1 MMKKTRYT
9 NVYQDSKGNFFY
21 QVFLSRDEHGKQK
34 FKKGRKDTKGNPFSS
49 ARSAYIEAVKIKNNY
64 LESSGKVIY
73 RMTYKTFMLKKYIPK
88 YKGDVEESTF
98 LSHSKAFDYA
108 INRLGDKLLEDITVL
123 DCEEYRTWLLTES
136 GFSKSYCSMVYISFR
151 QSLEYA
157 VSVGILDVNVSRKTK
172 SIPKGKAVVAYWNK
186 KQFEKVISQFYIDDY
201 HEYFCFM
208 MIWLYFMTGVR
219 VGEALALKW
228 SDIDLKNAK
237 VRIHH
242 TLEYKNKQNYTIK
255 PYTKTASGKRVISLD
270 SDTVSF
276 LRKWKKVQKE
286 HGVRNFVISYDDTPT
301 SRSAVNKIVKRYAKL
316 AGVPEIEAKGL
327 RHSHVSYLI
336 NEFNADVLTVSRRL
350 GHSGPDITLK
360 HYSHLWNRNDDSL
373 AELMT
378 GNIKVKFS
386 RKRQAS
392 FNGNQVFKVNK

>member
-1 MMKKTRYT
+1 MKIR
-9 NVYQDSKGNFFY
+9 
-21 QVFLSRDEHGKQK
+21 
-34 FKKGRKDTKGNPFSS
+34 
-49 ARSAYIEAVKIKNNY
+49 IKNNY

-73 RMTYKTFMLKKYIPK
+73 RMTYKTFMEKKYIPK

-98 LSHSKAFDYA
+98 QSHSKAFDYA
-108 INRLGDKLLEDITVL
+108 IDRFGDKLLEDITVL
-123 DCEEYRTWLLTES
+123 DCDEYRTWLLTES
-136 GFSKSYCSMVYISFR
+136 GYSKSYCSMVYISFS

-157 VSVGILDVNVSRKTK
+157 VSVGILDINVSMKTK
-172 SIPKGKAVVAYWNK
+172 SIPKGKVVVAYWNK

-242 TLEYKNKQNYTIK
+242 TLEYRNKQDYTIK

-270 SDTVSF
+270 SDTLNF
-276 LRKWKKVQKE
+276 LRNWKKIQRE
-286 HGVRNFVISYDDTPT
+286 HGVRTFVISYDDTPT
-301 SRSAVNKIVKRYAKL
+301 SRSTVNKIVKRYARL
-316 AGVPEIEAKGL
+316 AEIPEIEAKGL

-360 HYSHLWNRNDDSL
+360 HYSHLWNRNDDGL
-373 AELMT
+373 TKLMT

-386 RKRQAS
+386 DKKHAS
-392 FNGNQVFKVNK
+392 FNGNQAFKINK

>member
-1 MMKKTRYT
+1 MKKKRYA
-9 NVYQDSKGNFFY
+9 NVYQDSKGKFFY
-21 QVFLSRDEHGKQK
+21 QVFLGRDEHGKQK
-34 FKKGRKDTKGNPFSS
+34 FKKGRKDSKGNPFSS
-49 ARSAYIEAVKIKNNY
+49 ARAAYIEAVKIKNNY

-73 RMTYKTFMLKKYIPK
+73 RMTYKTFMEKKYIPK

-98 LSHSKAFDYA
+98 QSHSKAFDYA
-108 INRLGDKLLEDITVL
+108 IDRFGDKLLEDITVL
-123 DCEEYRTWLLTES
+123 DCDEYRTWLLTES
-136 GFSKSYCSMVYISFR
+136 GYSKSYCSMVYISFS

-157 VSVGILDVNVSRKTK
+157 VSVGILDINVSMKTK
-172 SIPKGKAVVAYWNK
+172 SIPKGKVVVAYWNK

-242 TLEYKNKQNYTIK
+242 TLEYRNKQDYTIK

-270 SDTVSF
+270 SDTLNF
-276 LRKWKKVQKE
+276 LRNWKKIQRE
-286 HGVRNFVISYDDTPT
+286 HGVRTFVISYDDTPT
-301 SRSAVNKIVKRYAKL
+301 SRSTVNKIVKRYARL
-316 AGVPEIEAKGL
+316 AEIPEIEAKGL

-360 HYSHLWNRNDDSL
+360 HYSHLWNRNDDGL
-373 AELMT
+373 TKLMT

-386 RKRQAS
+386 NKKHAS
-392 FNGNQVFKVNK
+392 FNGNQAFKNNK

>member
-1 MMKKTRYT
+1 MKKKRYA
-9 NVYQDSKGNFFY
+9 NVYQDSKGKFFY
-21 QVFLSRDEHGKQK
+21 QVFLGRDEHGKQK
-34 FKKGRKDTKGNPFSS
+34 FKKGRKDSKGNPFSS
-49 ARSAYIEAVKIKNNY
+49 ARAAYIEAVKIKNNY

-73 RMTYKTFMLKKYIPK
+73 RMTYKTFMEKKYIPK

-98 LSHSKAFDYA
+98 QSHSKAFDYA
-108 INRLGDKLLEDITVL
+108 IDRFGDKLLEDITVL
-123 DCEEYRTWLLTES
+123 DCDEYRTWLLTES
-136 GFSKSYCSMVYISFR
+136 GYSKSYCSMVYISFS

-157 VSVGILDVNVSRKTK
+157 VSVGILDINVSMKTK
-172 SIPKGKAVVAYWNK
+172 SIPKGKVVVAYWNK

-242 TLEYKNKQNYTIK
+242 TLEYRNKQDYTIK

-270 SDTVSF
+270 SDTLNF
-276 LRKWKKVQKE
+276 LRNWKKIQRE
-286 HGVRNFVISYDDTPT
+286 HGVRTFVISYDDTPT
-301 SRSAVNKIVKRYAKL
+301 SRSTVNKIVKRYARL
-316 AGVPEIEAKGL
+316 AEIPEIEAKGL

-360 HYSHLWNRNDDSL
+360 HYSHLWNRNDDGL
-373 AELMT
+373 TKLMT

-386 RKRQAS
+386 YKKHAS
-392 FNGNQVFKVNK
+392 FNGNQAFKINK

>member
-1 MMKKTRYT
+1 M
-9 NVYQDSKGNFFY
+9 
-21 QVFLSRDEHGKQK
+21 
-34 FKKGRKDTKGNPFSS
+34 
-49 ARSAYIEAVKIKNNY
+49 
-64 LESSGKVIY
+64 
-73 RMTYKTFMLKKYIPK
+73 
-88 YKGDVEESTF
+88 
-98 LSHSKAFDYA
+98 
-108 INRLGDKLLEDITVL
+108 
-123 DCEEYRTWLLTES
+123 
-136 GFSKSYCSMVYISFR
+136 
-151 QSLEYA
+151 
-157 VSVGILDVNVSRKTK
+157 
-172 SIPKGKAVVAYWNK
+172 
-186 KQFEKVISQFYIDDY
+186 
-201 HEYFCFM
+201 
-208 MIWLYFMTGVR
+208 
-219 VGEALALKW
+219 
-228 SDIDLKNAK
+228 
-237 VRIHH
+237 
-242 TLEYKNKQNYTIK
+242 EYKNKQNYTIK

-276 LRKWKKVQKE
+276 LRKWKKVQRE

-301 SRSAVNKIVKRYAKL
+301 SRSTVNKIVKRYAKL
-316 AGVPEIEAKGL
+316 AGVPKIEAKGL

>member
-1 MMKKTRYT
+1 MKKKRYA
-9 NVYQDSKGNFFY
+9 NVYQDNKGKFFY
-21 QVFLSRDEHGKQK
+21 QVFLGRDEHGKQK
-34 FKKGRKDTKGNPFSS
+34 FKKGRKDSKGNPFSS
-49 ARSAYIEAVKIKNNY
+49 ARAAYIEAVKIKNNY

-73 RMTYKTFMLKKYIPK
+73 RMTYKTFMEKKYIPK

-98 LSHSKAFDYA
+98 QSHSKAFDYA
-108 INRLGDKLLEDITVL
+108 IDRFGDKLLEDITVL
-123 DCEEYRTWLLTES
+123 DCDEYRTWLLTES
-136 GFSKSYCSMVYISFR
+136 GYSKSYCSMVYISFS

-157 VSVGILDVNVSRKTK
+157 VSVGILDINVSMKTK
-172 SIPKGKAVVAYWNK
+172 SIPKGKVVVAYWNK

-242 TLEYKNKQNYTIK
+242 TLEYRNKQDYTIK

-270 SDTVSF
+270 SDTLNF
-276 LRKWKKVQKE
+276 LRNWKKIQRE
-286 HGVRNFVISYDDTPT
+286 HGVRTFVISYDDTPT
-301 SRSAVNKIVKRYAKL
+301 SRSTVNKIVKRYARL
-316 AGVPEIEAKGL
+316 AEIPEIEAKGL

-360 HYSHLWNRNDDSL
+360 HYSHLWNRNDDGL
-373 AELMT
+373 TKLMT

-386 RKRQAS
+386 DKKHAS
-392 FNGNQVFKVNK
+392 FNGNQAFKINK

>member
-1 MMKKTRYT
+1 MKKKRYA
-9 NVYQDSKGNFFY
+9 NVYQDSKGKFFY
-21 QVFLSRDEHGKQK
+21 QVFLGRDEHGKQK
-34 FKKGRKDTKGNPFSS
+34 FKKGRKDSKGNPFSS
-49 ARSAYIEAVKIKNNY
+49 ARAAYIEAVKIKNNY

-73 RMTYKTFMLKKYIPK
+73 RMTYKTFMEKKYIPK

-98 LSHSKAFDYA
+98 QSHSKAFDYA
-108 INRLGDKLLEDITVL
+108 IDRFGDKLLEDITVL
-123 DCEEYRTWLLTES
+123 DCDEYRTWLLTES
-136 GFSKSYCSMVYISFR
+136 GYSKSYCSMVYISFS

-157 VSVGILDVNVSRKTK
+157 VSVGILDINVSMKTK
-172 SIPKGKAVVAYWNK
+172 SIPKGKVVVAYWNK

-242 TLEYKNKQNYTIK
+242 TLEYRNKQDYTIK

-270 SDTVSF
+270 SDTLNF
-276 LRKWKKVQKE
+276 LRNWKKIQRE
-286 HGVRNFVISYDDTPT
+286 HGVRTFVISYDDTPT
-301 SRSAVNKIVKRYAKL
+301 SRSTVNKIVKRYARL
-316 AGVPEIEAKGL
+316 AEIPEIEAKGL

-360 HYSHLWNRNDDSL
+360 HYSHLWNRNDDGL
-373 AELMT
+373 TKLMT
-378 GNIKVKFS
+378 GNIKIKFS
-386 RKRQAS
+386 DKKHAS
-392 FNGNQVFKVNK
+392 FNGNQAFKINK